1 MLSHRVQPR
10 CCHHDHESPLT
21 HATEND
27 QRRPDSTT
35 YPARCVAT
43 PPPRNAPEGVPRF
56 AEVARRHARC
66 PSRPAAA
73 RSAPRRSPRV
83 TTRNSNGARSLRRCC
98 HRLGTLP
105 HRGQKSASGA
115 TDHSGLAENQ
125 RSLPKQRPPE
135 NDDPHRSE
143 DHRRPARSGW
153 QAIQTGSRRSH
164 TLSRKRGNCLLR
176 RLIPTAR
183 IQGWPPLDRPGT
195 SPEADRK
202 RPVPTSK
209 HMRETRHT
217 PGRRGDVATTE
228 TSS

>member
-1 MLSHRVQPR
+1 MLVHRVQPR

-21 HATEND
+21 HATEYD
-27 QRRPDSTT
+27 QRRPDPTT
-35 YPARCVAT
+35 APHDALRLRLPETPPKGCPGLPRSRDATRDARLVLPLPEVLRGDRLGSRPETRTVPDRFAGVAT
-43 PPPRNAPEGVPRF
+43 
-56 AEVARRHARC
+56 
-66 PSRPAAA
+66 SSA
-73 RSAPRRSPRV
+73 RSHTADK
-83 TTRNSNGARSLRRCC
+83 SLR
-98 HRLGTLP
+98 
-105 HRGQKSASGA
+105 
-115 TDHSGLAENQ
+115 AEPPTTQDWPNQ
-125 RSLPKQRPPE
+125 RSLPKQRTPG

-153 QAIQTGSRRSH
+153 QANRTGSRRSH

-183 IQGWPPLDRPGT
+183 TQSWPPLDRPGT

-202 RPVPTSK
+202 RPVPTSR

-217 PGRRGDVATTE
+217 PGRRSDVATTE